1 MDIKIYTIPGC
12 HYCDKVKE
20 LFNIIGEQYS
30 QVIIGRDLMKSEFD
44 VEFPAAAGFPHV
56 IIDGKE
62 KVIICQEK
70 FADNTL
76 YIQDKVS
83 DVYSYSAKIRSVS
96 ELSLIHI

>member
-62 KVIICQEK
+62 IGSMQTTAKYLV
-70 FADNTL
+70 
-76 YIQDKVS
+76 DKG
-83 DVYSYSAKIRSVS
+83 YGKKLRQR
-96 ELSLIHI
+96 